1 VGLSLCV
8 LDQEVPAQQEVD
20 AKTSLQQTVAPS
32 TTTLP
37 TNTSED
43 KIVLTT
49 APIDDVQG
57 IEAGV
62 STPSHPILE

>member
-1 VGLSLCV
+1 
-8 LDQEVPAQQEVD
+8 VPAQQEVD
-20 AKTSLQQTVAPS
+20 DKTSLQQTVAPS
-32 TTTLP
+32 TTT
-37 TNTSED
+37 TSSSSTSED

-57 IEAGV
+57 VEAQV